1 MAIRWV
7 FFGPRIMSTTDNESI
22 EDFSRRTSRTTNGS
36 PRSPLKNAYDLV
48 RTSPEEHEQDHELI
62 FADVIEA
69 LGGTVKFGTESVSNA
84 TILRLSWL
92 GFSRLGDGL
101 LGLGSSL
108 HDLYLQHNRLT
119 KIEGLDSLV
128 NLEFLA
134 LQGNRI
140 RKIEG
145 LTHLIRLKALDLSD
159 NLIESLPKIDNTES
173 LHSLHIENNEEN
185 ESLHQ
190 RLPVLPLSI
199 RIFNGLSNPM
209 TLKEGYKDDILM
221 LLPNLIRLDN
231 VNIVLEQEE
240 KNENEQENKKLSSV
254 ISKSPTKKDINQ
266 SPNQIESI
274 SMSVEVTSEAT
285 QFALDEAVQ
294 RYQSRKENLT
304 SLFAARIEV
313 ESARSIELA
322 RLVDEQGKADLDS
335 ARRSLSEFREGAVAR
350 SKERANEHKKRTQSV
365 QEALDRAEAAAEDD
379 GDDGYKNKDETKTK
393 N

>member
-1 MAIRWV
+1 
-7 FFGPRIMSTTDNESI
+7 MSTTDNESI

-36 PRSPLKNAYDLV
+36 PRSPLKNAYGLV
-48 RTSPEEHEQDHELI
+48 RTTPEEQEQEHELI

-92 GFSRLGDGL
+92 GLSRLGDGL

-119 KIEGLDSLV
+119 KIEGFDSLV

-145 LTHLIRLKALDLSD
+145 LSHLIRLKALDLSD
-159 NLIESLPKIDNTES
+159 NLIESLPMTNSTDS
-173 LHSLHIENNEEN
+173 LHSLNKEN
-185 ESLHQ
+185 EILHQ

-209 TLKEGYKDDILM
+209 TLKEDYKDKICM
-221 LLPNLIRLDN
+221 LLPNMICLDN
-231 VNIVLEQEE
+231 VDLVLEKEE
-240 KNENEQENKKLSSV
+240 ENDNEQENKKLSSV
-254 ISKSPTKKDINQ
+254 ISKSPTKKETNQ
-266 SPNQIESI
+266 SSPNQIEPI
-274 SMSVEVTSEAT
+274 SMSTEVTSEAT

-294 RYQSRKENLT
+294 RYKSRKENLT
-304 SLFAARIEV
+304 SLFAARIEI

-365 QEALDRAEAAAEDD
+365 QEALARAEAAAA
-379 GDDGYKNKDETKTK
+379 GDDDDDDDDDDCNGYKHEDETKNK

>member
-1 MAIRWV
+1 
-7 FFGPRIMSTTDNESI
+7 MSTTDNESI

-36 PRSPLKNAYDLV
+36 PRSPLKNAYGLV
-48 RTSPEEHEQDHELI
+48 RTSPEEHEQEHELI

-92 GFSRLGDGL
+92 GLSRLGDGL

-119 KIEGLDSLV
+119 KIEGFDSLV

-145 LTHLIRLKALDLSD
+145 LSHLIRLKALDLSD
-159 NLIESLPKIDNTES
+159 NLIESLPMTNSTDS
-173 LHSLHIENNEEN
+173 LHSLNKEN
-185 ESLHQ
+185 EILHQ

-240 KNENEQENKKLSSV
+240 ENENEQENKKLSSV

-365 QEALDRAEAAAEDD
+365 QEALARAEAAA
-379 GDDGYKNKDETKTK
+379 GDDDDDDCNGYKNEDETKNK